1 MSKKKTIVFSVIAIF
16 LVMAAIE
23 LLTLGGLYLVGR
35 HNDWGYP
42 SDGSNYSPYIGVFYP
57 PSTDGRDRYGF
68 RLDSNDDSL
77 RDLEK
82 KGILSYTENEISVTT
97 VGRYFVRHICRVFDK
112 FLKDNS
118 KYEIH
123 GN

>member
-1 MSKKKTIVFSVIAIF
+1 MHEYRNKIKQGIFPISKNYILSDDDIIRRECNFELQCNQKLNINNINKKYNINFSKYFSEEIIK
-16 LVMAAIE
+16 
-23 LLTLGGLYLVGR
+23 
-35 HNDWGYP
+35 
-42 SDGSNYSPYIGVFYP
+42 
-57 PSTDGRDRYGF
+57 
-68 RLDSNDDSL
+68 L

-82 KGILSYTENEISVTT
+82 KEILSYTENEISVTT